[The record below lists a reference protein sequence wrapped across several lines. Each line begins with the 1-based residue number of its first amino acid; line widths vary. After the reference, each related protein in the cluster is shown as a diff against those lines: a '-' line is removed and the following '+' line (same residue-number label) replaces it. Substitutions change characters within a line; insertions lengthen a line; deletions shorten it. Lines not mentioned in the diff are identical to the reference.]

1 MLLDLL
7 SRTKKKQE
15 KLGITQK
22 PIIFIHVC
30 IKASEARKQYTKRL
44 KMSPTEEVDWIG
56 RGFVF

>member
-44 KMSPTEEVDWIG
+44 QMSAY
-56 RGFVF
+56 RGS